1 MERIDDYLNRVRSR
15 LRLDPCTEGRILQ
28 ELKSYFEELLA
39 ELQRSG
45 MRAQDCAEEA
55 IRCSGRPQSLGRLFH
70 EVYSQGSWTEA
81 LLALQPHLLVA
92 ALFLTHLWSSPL
104 ALLACFA
111 GVLYV
116 ALSAW
121 ARGRPNW
128 AYPWIGYSLTPFIA
142 TVFYSMDFFYSSA
155 RDLLLGSR
163 LSPQHMQMLLFLS
176 LYVSFIGLMAFAV
189 VRVVKRD
196 WLLASYMLFP
206 LPVLGV
212 WISEIARLGV
222 RFNSADPA
230 AYTWDASMAAAF
242 ILLGLCAASFVRIRL
257 RLVRIL
263 LLAGT
268 CLGVTVLVG
277 RVLLETSPVLTFR
290 LLVGLPLLTLLA
302 PALLEQILGH
312 GEPQRPGRSG
322 SARVQ
327 VR

>member
-1 MERIDDYLNRVRSR
+1 MELIDDYLNRVRSR
-15 LRLDPCTEGRILQ
+15 LHLDPRTEGRILK
-28 ELKSYFEELLA
+28 ELRSYFDEQLA
-39 ELQRSG
+39 ELQESG
-45 MRAQDCAEEA
+45 MCARDCAEEA

-70 EVYSQGSWTEA
+70 EVYSQGSWTDA
-81 LLALQPHLLVA
+81 LLAVQPHLLVA
-92 ALFLTHLWSSPL
+92 ALFLTHLWTSPL
-104 ALLACFA
+104 ALLASFA
-111 GVLYV
+111 GVLCV

-142 TVFYSMDFFYSSA
+142 TVFYSMDFFYGCA

-163 LSPQHMQMLLFLS
+163 LSLQHMQMLFFLG
-176 LYVSFIGLMAFAV
+176 LYALFIGLMAFSV

-212 WISEIARLGV
+212 WIAEIARIGV

-230 AYTWDASMAAAF
+230 AYAWDRVMTAAF
-242 ILLGLCAASFVRIRL
+242 VLLGLCAALFVRIRL
-257 RLVRIL
+257 RLLRIL

-268 CLGVTVLVG
+268 CLGVTILVG
-277 RVLLETSPVLTFR
+277 RVLLETSNVLTLR

-312 GEPQRPGRSG
+312 GEPQRSG
-322 SARVQ
+322 PVEADRP
-327 VR
+327 